1 MAGRARLSAPRERRE
16 EWPYHRA
23 QWASLPASMLGAGAR
38 RMEADNYL
46 AGGHGLRLAI
56 EAHPAGY
63 VRFGELADVWQP
75 SRLKGIQVSR
85 EYGTP
90 FLAATQVFDFRPVPR
105 KWLAVEQ
112 TSEASARFVTNGA
125 ILVTCS
131 GSVGRATVATAA
143 HENTLISHDLLRV
156 SPKRPEHWGW
166 LYAFLRSTQGRAM
179 MSAAQY
185 GHVIKHLEVEHLTA
199 LPLPLPGEG
208 VLASFDVMARAV
220 LEKRERSYTLAVE
233 ADRLYDKLFLSQPV
247 DEEAAGFTVKA
258 SELFKGP
265 RRLEGNCHVPALR
278 RIPEVLAGRARKVVP
293 LGEVTKRIFVPGR
306 FKHIYG
312 DGGIPYLDSAD
323 LLEVN
328 PDVVKLVISLPPA
341 AQDSYRVDSGWLLA
355 PCSGQVYGN
364 LGQSVIATEFHVGKI
379 LSNHILRICPND
391 KIRSGYLQCVL
402 GHPSLGRPQLVRL
415 AFGSSVPEIAVEDVG
430 KVQIPRLGAR
440 VENQLAD
447 MQEESA
453 REREAADSLE
463 RNLAAE
469 ADILIGRFLEG
480 DTSRSTIKI
489 AW

>member
-1 MAGRARLSAPRERRE
+1 MASRARLSAPRERRE

-23 QWASLPASMLGAGAR
+23 HWASLPASLLGAGAR
-38 RMEADNYL
+38 RMEAENYL
-46 AGGHGLRLAI
+46 AGGHGLRVAM
-56 EAHPAGY
+56 EARPAGC
-63 VRFGELADVWQP
+63 VRLGDLADVWQP
-75 SRLKGIQVSR
+75 SRLKGIQVSH

-112 TSEASARFVTNGA
+112 TSDASGRFVTKGT

-131 GSVGRATVATAA
+131 GSIGRATVATAA

-156 SPKRPEHWGW
+156 SPKCQEHWGW
-166 LYAFLRSTQGRAM
+166 LYAFLRSPQGRAM

-185 GHVIKHLEVEHLTA
+185 GHVIKHLEVEHLAA
-199 LPLPLPGEG
+199 LPIPLPNEG
-208 VLASFDVMARAV
+208 VVALFDVMARAI
-220 LEKRERSYTLAVE
+220 LGKRERSFSLATE
-233 ADRLYDKLFLSQPV
+233 ADRGYSRLFSSQPA
-247 DEEAAGFTVKA
+247 DDGGAGFTVKA
-258 SELFKGP
+258 SELFKGH
-265 RRLEGNCHVPALR
+265 RRLEGNCHVPAVKQ
-278 RIPEVLAGRARKVVP
+278 IPEVLAGRAKKVVP
-293 LGEVTKRIFVPGR
+293 LGDVTSRIFVPGR

-328 PDVVKLVISLPPA
+328 PDVLKFVISLPPA
-341 AQDSYRVDSGWLLA
+341 AQESYRVEQGWLLA

-391 KIRSGYLQCVL
+391 KIRSGYLQCAL

-415 AFGSSVPEIAVEDVG
+415 AFGSSVPEIAVEDVAEI
-430 KVQIPRLGAR
+430 QIPRLDAR
-440 VENQLAD
+440 VENRLAD
-447 MQEESA
+447 LQEEAA

-463 RNLAAE
+463 RSLAAE
-469 ADILIGRFLEG
+469 ADILIERFLEG
-480 DTSRSTIKI
+480 DTNTFAIKI
-489 AW
+489 A